1 MEGLQP
7 YDKYKGSGIE
17 WLGNIPEHWKKNKIG
32 RSFNTIGSGATPTSS
47 NTNYY
52 EDGHINWL
60 NTGDLN
66 DDFILK
72 TSRKITD
79 LAFKETSALK
89 IYPINSVIIAL
100 YGATIGKLGMLGIEA
115 TTNQACCVVTN
126 SKYISQKFL
135 FYYLYTSREHLIS
148 LSYGGGQPNI
158 SQEIIKQLPIV
169 YPDVIEQQK
178 IAEYLDFTTSKI
190 DTIIEQKETLV
201 RCLEEKRAAVINE
214 AVTKGLNPDAPM
226 KDSGIEWVGMIPKHW
241 KINKIG
247 RSFNCI
253 GSGSTPKS
261 SNSKYYEDGYINWL
275 NTGDLNDNKITK
287 TSKKITDLAF
297 KETSALRVYPINS
310 VVIALYGATI
320 GKLGLLDIETTTNQA
335 CCVISDSK
343 DISQYFLFYFL
354 YASREYIIS
363 LAYGGGQPNISQ
375 ELIKQLSIVYPD
387 SSIEQQQI
395 VEFIIEKTN
404 KIGAITSELKIQID
418 RLREYRQSVIAE
430 AVTGKVDLRNWQKPL
445 N

>member
-1 MEGLQP
+1 MEELYP
-7 YDKYKGSGIE
+7 YQKYKDSGLLWI
-17 WLGNIPEHWKKNKIG
+17 GNVPKHWEIKAIKHTFKFVTGFTPSTSKQDYYDGDLDWITISDMNDRIVTESRNKITQKAVDDLCKSVIP
-32 RSFNTIGSGATPTSS
+32 RNSLLYSFKLSVGKVAFAGKDLYTNEAIFSILPDD
-47 NTNYY
+47 NNELNYY
-52 EDGHINWL
+52 YYCLPTVLIHNANENI
-60 NTGDLN
+60 
-66 DDFILK
+66 
-72 TSRKITD
+72 
-79 LAFKETSALK
+79 
-89 IYPINSVIIAL
+89 
-100 YGATIGKLGMLGIEA
+100 YGAKLL
-115 TTNQACCVVTN
+115 NQDLILN
-126 SKYISQKFL
+126 SL
-135 FYYLYTSREHLIS
+135 
-148 LSYGGGQPNI
+148 
-158 SQEIIKQLPIV
+158 LPF
-169 YPDVIEQQK
+169 PSKEEQQQ
-178 IAEYLDFTTSKI
+178 ISAYLDFTTNRI
-190 DTIIEQKETLV
+190 NTIIKQKETLV
-201 RCLEEKRAAVINE
+201 GRLEDKRAAIINE
-214 AVTKGLNPDAPM
+214 VVTKGLNPDVPM

-335 CCVISDSK
+335 CCVILDSK

-395 VEFIIEKTN
+395 IDFIKEKTN
-404 KIGAITSELKIQID
+404 KIDTITSELKIQIEK
-418 RLREYRQSVIAE
+418 LKEYRQSVIAD
-430 AVTGKVDLRNWQKPL
+430 AVTGKVDLRNWQQPL
-445 N
+445 I